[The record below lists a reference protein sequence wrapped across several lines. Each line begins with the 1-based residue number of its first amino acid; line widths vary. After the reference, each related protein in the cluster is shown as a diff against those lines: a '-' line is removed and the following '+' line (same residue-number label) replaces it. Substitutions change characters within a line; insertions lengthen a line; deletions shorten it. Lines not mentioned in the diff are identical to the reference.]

1 MILYSRQFK
10 LSPANQILRVVALSV
25 VAAGLIYII
34 NNYFNFWLGWP
45 GLDRL
50 FAHVGWFG
58 FDPLPMALEGWTEA
72 LGWIQLAFYLGPIT
86 GIILLVLL
94 TRDRLLDSEAQSLS
108 AFAAYVARAAFWAV
122 LLIGIVDMVISFL
135 RVEDILMPVVGVDLA
150 KNLGR
155 SSFRGDYV
163 HYPLIGLSFVI
174 AYFTRSLG
182 FIWLALLIVLA
193 EFQIVIL
200 RFVFSY
206 EQAFMSDLVRF
217 WYGALFLFA
226 SAYTLMQ
233 EGHVRVDIL
242 YAGFSKRGKAWTNSI
257 GSALLGVPLCWVV
270 LTRGLDGKSNLING
284 PLLSN
289 EVTQSGYGMYV
300 KYLMAGF
307 LIVYALTMLAAFTST
322 FLSSAAV
329 LLRKES
335 SPQLHGPDEMV

>member
-1 MILYSRQFK
+1 MISYSPQGGG
-10 LSPANQILRVVALSV
+10 SPVDHTLRVAALSV
-25 VAAGLIYII
+25 VAAGVIYTI
-34 NNYFNFWLGWP
+34 NNYFNFWRGWP
-45 GLDRL
+45 GLDQL

-58 FDPLPMALEGWTEA
+58 FDPLPVALEASAEA
-72 LGWIQLAFYLGPIT
+72 LGWIQLAFYLGPVA
-86 GIILLVLL
+86 GIIVLVLS
-94 TRDRLLDSEAQSLS
+94 TRGRSLRSDARSLS
-108 AFAAYVARAAFWAV
+108 ALAAYIARAAFWAV
-122 LLIGIVDMVISFL
+122 LLIGLVDMVISFL
-135 RVEDILMPVVGVDLA
+135 RVEGILAPVVGEGLA
-150 KNLGR
+150 KDLGR
-155 SSFRGDYV
+155 SSFRSDYV

-226 SAYTLMQ
+226 SAYTLIE

-242 YAGFSKRGKAWTNSI
+242 YAGFTERGKAWTNSI
-257 GSALLGVPLCWVV
+257 GSVVLGVPLCWVV
-270 LTRGLDGKSNLING
+270 LTRGMDGKSNLING

-289 EVTQSGYGMYV
+289 EVTQSGYGMFV

-307 LIVYALTMLAAFTST
+307 LIVYALTMLAVFASS

-329 LLRKES
+329 LLRETTA
-335 SPQLHGPDEMV
+335 PPLRRQDEMV

>member
-1 MILYSRQFK
+1 MSLYSLPFR
-10 LSPANQILRVVALSV
+10 LSPADQTLRVVALSAV
-25 VAAGLIYII
+25 VAGLIYTI

-45 GLDRL
+45 GLDQL

-58 FDPLPMALEGWTEA
+58 FDPLPMALEGGTEA

-86 GIILLVLL
+86 GIILLVLS

-108 AFAAYVARAAFWAV
+108 AFAAYIARAAFWAV

-135 RVEDILMPVVGVDLA
+135 RVEDILMPIVGVDLA

-155 SSFRGDYV
+155 SSFRSDYV

-174 AYFTRSLG
+174 AYFSRSLG

-270 LTRGLDGKSNLING
+270 LTRGLDGKANLING

-329 LLRKES
+329 LLRKEI
-335 SPQLHGPDEMV
+335 SPQQHGPDEMV

>member
-1 MILYSRQFK
+1 
-10 LSPANQILRVVALSV
+10 VAL
-25 VAAGLIYII
+25 
-34 NNYFNFWLGWP
+34 
-45 GLDRL
+45 
-50 FAHVGWFG
+50 
-58 FDPLPMALEGWTEA
+58 EA
-72 LGWIQLAFYLGPIT
+72 SAETLGWIQLAFYLGPIA
-86 GIILLVLL
+86 GIIVLVLS
-94 TRDRLLDSEAQSLS
+94 TRDRSLRSDAQRLT
-108 AFAAYVARAAFWAV
+108 ALAAYIARAAFWAV
-122 LLIGIVDMVISFL
+122 LLVGLVDMVISFL
-135 RVEDILMPVVGVDLA
+135 RVEGILTPVVGEDLA
-150 KNLGR
+150 KDLGR
-155 SSFRGDYV
+155 SSFRGNYV

-174 AYFTRSLG
+174 AYFTHSLG

-226 SAYTLMQ
+226 SAYTLIE

-242 YAGFSKRGKAWTNSI
+242 YAGFTERGKAWTNSI
-257 GSALLGVPLCWVV
+257 GSVVLGVPLCWVV
-270 LTRGLDGKSNLING
+270 LTRGMDGKSNLING

-307 LIVYALTMLAAFTST
+307 LVVYALTMLAVFASS

-329 LLRKES
+329 LLRKTAAA
-335 SPQLHGPDEMV
+335 PLRRQDEKV